1 MRSTQIRTHSI
12 RRAHERQNLI
22 EETNRILAE
31 IQSDGDPSYLDDPA
45 ESEINPNVT
54 YTLSLKI
61 TNWNEEQKNKID
73 YCRIHGIEIMYNMAH
88 LDKELTA
95 YWAKLSL
102 IRRLMKKNIPWR
114 VRFTGEVP
122 HAKDIAQVIFNLGLP
137 FSSSQEITNGCLLG
151 VQKLTKCWQFQK
163 ILPSNHLSKAR
174 KGKYREALGTI
185 SQVKMM
191 SARFRRGTKRARK
204 SLRSKRL
211 ISQCCEVVFQLVV
224 FGFHRNGKLQ
234 GGITALYK
242 KAAKSSRNKR
252 VISQRCAKFFL

>member
-102 IRRLMKKNIPWR
+102 IRRLM
-114 VRFTGEVP
+114 
-122 HAKDIAQVIFNLGLP
+122 L
-137 FSSSQEITNGCLLG
+137 
-151 VQKLTKCWQFQK
+151 
-163 ILPSNHLSKAR
+163 
-174 KGKYREALGTI
+174 
-185 SQVKMM
+185 
-191 SARFRRGTKRARK
+191 
-204 SLRSKRL
+204 
-211 ISQCCEVVFQLVV
+211 
-224 FGFHRNGKLQ
+224 
-234 GGITALYK
+234 
-242 KAAKSSRNKR
+242 
-252 VISQRCAKFFL
+252 